1 MSYRVTVKNAKL
13 TKSLKVLYRIF
24 NNQDVRCICNTNDW
38 VTFADNLSL
47 NDAIFISTRLG
58 YSKITPYVNI
68 IGNDFLYHDI
78 FIEDIPLEHIIIM
91 QDLHRKAGGNGDIS
105 GLLDKVKMN
114 RCVGRNLKV
123 KFASD
128 LSSLEMIAFISNR
141 LGYCG
146 IYSVTVETK
155 PIIDCVVMDNDMW
168 SVMMKK
174 PQSTE
179 KVIESC
185 TTIVNMLKGKTVD
198 ETLDVIKTMEDDN
211 KWNWLGY
218 IGFSESINLV
228 AGLLG
233 IGVEARTEK
242 IILDSSSASSLC

>member
-1 MSYRVTVKNAKL
+1 
-13 TKSLKVLYRIF
+13 
-24 NNQDVRCICNTNDW
+24 
-38 VTFADNLSL
+38 
-47 NDAIFISTRLG
+47 
-58 YSKITPYVNI
+58 
-68 IGNDFLYHDI
+68 
-78 FIEDIPLEHIIIM
+78 
-91 QDLHRKAGGNGDIS
+91 
-105 GLLDKVKMN
+105 
-114 RCVGRNLKV
+114 VGRNLKV

-155 PIIDCVVMDNDMW
+155 PIIDFVVIDNDIW